1 MRTRNAHKPRW
12 YPRHVVLWGSLWL
25 AAVAIFTASMIGA
38 MVANAPAPAQR
49 GASQYGM
56 DYDSQKDQRCRA
68 AHATDE
74 DCDG

>member
-1 MRTRNAHKPRW
+1 MSAHHVNKPRW

-25 AAVAIFTASMIGA
+25 CASLIVCIA
-38 MVANAPAPAQR
+38 MVFEAARHSHADTLHLSYDQEATQAQH
-49 GASQYGM
+49 
-56 DYDSQKDQRCRA
+56 CRS